1 MSVMRN
7 AWPSIFLVGAPC
19 AEPATGSSQNLSQAQ
34 LNEAE
39 LYKYE
44 YHSGT

>member
-7 AWPSIFLVGAPC
+7 AQAFIFLIVGSC
-19 AEPATGSSQNLSQAQ
+19 AEPSTGSSQNLSQAQ

-39 LYKYE
+39 LYKDE
-44 YHSGT
+44 YYSGT